1 MLWRDIIRPFYGLLM
16 VQPPILLFFILTTDD
31 WWYDY
36 LHVGW
41 PLNLMV
47 TKRSTELK
55 SLNRNNFSRLKTD
68 SDSEPLA
75 LETNDF
81 QPSLRK
87 SIGIKLSW

>member
-36 LHVGW
+36 FHIGW

-47 TKRSTELK
+47 TVWLIPCYAYYERWWNKRHTEH
-55 SLNRNNFSRLKTD
+55 SYSPT
-68 SDSEPLA
+68 
-75 LETNDF
+75 ET
-81 QPSLRK
+81 
-87 SIGIKLSW
+87 

>member
-47 TKRSTELK
+47 TIWLIPCYAYYERWWNKRQTE
-55 SLNRNNFSRLKTD
+55 
-68 SDSEPLA
+68 
-75 LETNDF
+75 
-81 QPSLRK
+81 PSY
-87 SIGIKLSW
+87 SHTES